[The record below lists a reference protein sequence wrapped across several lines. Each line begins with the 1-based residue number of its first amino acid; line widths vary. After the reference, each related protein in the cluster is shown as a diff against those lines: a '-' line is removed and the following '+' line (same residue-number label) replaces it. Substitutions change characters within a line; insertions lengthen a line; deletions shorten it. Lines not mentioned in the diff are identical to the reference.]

1 MTWTEERVTHL
12 LHLWGNGVSM
22 TAISQM
28 MKLSRSSVAGKL
40 HRLGVMGQRKPYI
53 KKRKSAAKPLSLE
66 RGRSWDEKLFEPY
79 AHRKLRKMAD
89 AQKSH

>member
-1 MTWTEERVTHL
+1 MIWSDERVAHL

-22 TAISQM
+22 TAISETM
-28 MKLSRSSVAGKL
+28 NTSRSSVAGKL
-40 HRLGVMGQRKPYI
+40 HRLGVMRQR
-53 KKRKSAAKPLSLE
+53 KRKSAAKPLSLE
-66 RGRSWDEKLFEPY
+66 RGGSWDEKLFEPY

>member
-1 MTWTEERVTHL
+1 MIWSEERVTHL
-12 LHLWGNGVSM
+12 LHLWGEKVSM
-22 TAISQM
+22 TEISRRM
-28 MKLSRSSVAGKL
+28 STSRSSVAGKL
-40 HRLGVMGQRKPYI
+40 YRLGVMGQRKPYI